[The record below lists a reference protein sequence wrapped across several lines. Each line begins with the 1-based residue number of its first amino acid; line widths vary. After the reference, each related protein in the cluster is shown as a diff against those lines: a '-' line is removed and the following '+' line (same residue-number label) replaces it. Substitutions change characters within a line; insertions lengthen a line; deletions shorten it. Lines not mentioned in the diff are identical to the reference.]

1 MEIQKFKEELQ
12 KVNGLSIGDYIVFN
26 DYELYNLKTNK
37 EKKFDNFEDLLK
49 HKIRG
54 ITLENMIL
62 NIKSL
67 EHAING
73 GRGASSSQGSGSLF
87 KDQKHGGKDKTK
99 RDLPAKMNRMY
110 GGNKQSFENTLK
122 NFKKSHLLS
131 NEEHAVAVDNDG
143 FVSIYKH
150 GNEGSVT
157 WKSNELTG
165 KHIIHNHPDMGYGQF
180 SKADLITTATTGATG
195 ITATSKTGDVIFSKK
210 QNFDAKG
217 FVKAVN
223 SANGKTGD
231 YNKDVHDFLKSNA
244 KKYGYSYKWVKPKKK
259 S

>member
-1 MEIQKFKEELQ
+1 MEVQKFKEELK
-12 KVNGLSIGDYIVFN
+12 KVNGLEIEDYIIFN

-37 EKKFDNFEDLLK
+37 EKKFDSFEDLLK

-54 ITLENMIL
+54 VTVENIIL

-87 KDQKHGGKDKTK
+87 KDQKSRGKDKTK
-99 RDLPAKMNRMY
+99 RDLPAKMNQMY
-110 GGNKQSFENTLK
+110 GGNKQSFKNTLK
-122 NFKKSHLLS
+122 NFKNKHLLS
-131 NEEHAVAVDNDG
+131 NEEHAVAVDKDG

-150 GNEGSVT
+150 GNEGSVS
-157 WKSNELTG
+157 WKSNELAG

-180 SKADLITTATTGATG
+180 SKADLITTATSGATG
-195 ITATSKTGDVIFSKK
+195 ITATSKSGDVIFNKTQK
-210 QNFDAKG
+210 FDAKG

-223 SANGKTGD
+223 NANGKTGD
-231 YNKDVHDFLKSNA
+231 YNKDVHNFLKSNA
-244 KKYGYSYKWVKPKKK
+244 KKYGYTYTWNKPKSKA
-259 S
+259 